1 MTLMNPSTTGL
12 RMPQKLS
19 VKVIAVLCTTLLV
32 VLIAAM
38 GLVSRIIWQEFYLTA
53 DEASLAEAKS
63 AQGVAGAYMDSAQFT
78 AERDFEYLQLKFASA
93 PFRMGVPSTND
104 ELADD
109 QDAATDAPPASN
121 PVRQLLW
128 GEAPLNG
135 NFFMV
140 DAFTRERGGS
150 VATIFER
157 QGDDFMRITT
167 SLLNAQGQRA
177 FGTTLDRNHP
187 AYPVMLRGEKYV
199 GPATLLG
206 RPFMTV
212 YEPILENGQV
222 VGILFTGTSTE
233 EYLSRLRTQ
242 MLNTRVKQTGRVF
255 AVNITNGPQRGM
267 LFGLEDATARLDLE
281 NPLAREWLEAVA
293 EINGSGELHPT
304 WSPLAGADNQSE
316 RFVGIATLPV
326 MGWAIVSDTPADEM
340 LGTARHALI
349 LMWSGVA
356 SALIL
361 LTLAIIWTINRFV
374 VRPVE
379 SLSHAL
385 GVLGQGDLT
394 QPIRHQS
401 NDEIGL
407 LSQSMERFRETLL
420 GSLLKIKQS
429 ADTVSSASQEIAS
442 GNDDLS
448 QRTEEQ
454 ASALEETA
462 ASMEEMASTVQH
474 NADNATAANQLAA
487 AASSVAQRGGQAV
500 SEVVGSMHSIS
511 QSSQKMSDIISV
523 IDGIAFQTNIL
534 ALNAAVEAARA
545 GEQGRGFAVVAGEV
559 RTLAQRSAAAAKEI
573 KGLIDESVEKVTQG
587 TRQADQAGSTMQEV
601 VSSISRVADMIGEI
615 SAASRE
621 QSEGV
626 NQVGE
631 AVSQMDQTT
640 QQNAALVEEMAAAA
654 NSLSQQSVEMV
665 QAMAF
670 FQLGQASAAAPVAR
684 AKPVSRPIK
693 PPAKP
698 SAAKPT
704 PKAKADALQSPTP
717 VKAPA
722 LESRSPTSAPQPP
735 NRKEPTLGANDD
747 WTSF

>member
-1 MTLMNPSTTGL
+1 MKPSTIGP
-12 RMPQKLS
+12 RMTQKLS

-32 VLIAAM
+32 VLVAAM
-38 GLVSRIIWQEFYLTA
+38 AMVSRIIWLDFYTTA
-53 DEASLAEAKS
+53 EETSMAGAKS
-63 AQGVAGAYMDSAQFT
+63 VQGVAGAYIDSAQYS
-78 AERDFEYLQLKFASA
+78 AERDFAYLRQKFASA

-104 ELADD
+104 EVVEEGDPPVD
-109 QDAATDAPPASN
+109 TPPATA

-128 GEAPLNG
+128 GDTPLNG

-140 DAFTRERGGS
+140 DAFTREQAGS

-187 AYPVMLRGEKYV
+187 AYPLMLRGEKFV
-199 GPATLLG
+199 GPATLFG
-206 RPFMTV
+206 RPYMTV
-212 YEPILENGQV
+212 YEPIVEGGQV

-233 EYLSRLRTQ
+233 EVLSRLRTL
-242 MLNTRVKQTGRVF
+242 MLDTRIEQTGRVF
-255 AVNITNGPQRGM
+255 AVNITQGPQRGL
-267 LFGLEDATARLDLE
+267 LFGMEDAAARLDLE
-281 NPLAREWLEAVA
+281 NPLAREWLESVAAV
-293 EINGSGELHPT
+293 NGVGELHPT
-304 WSPLAGADNQSE
+304 WSPLTGSDAASD
-316 RFVGIATLPV
+316 RFLGIATLPV
-326 MGWAIVSDTPADEM
+326 MGWAIVSDSPADEM
-340 LGTARHALI
+340 LGTARHALTF
-349 LMWSGVA
+349 MWSGVA

-361 LTLAIIWTINRFV
+361 LMLAIIWTINRFV

-379 SLSHAL
+379 SLSQAL
-385 GVLGQGDLT
+385 GVLSEGDLT
-394 QPIRHQS
+394 QPIRHSS

-429 ADTVSSASQEIAS
+429 ADTVSSASQEIAA

-573 KGLIDESVEKVTQG
+573 KTLIDESVEKVTQG
-587 TRQADQAGSTMQEV
+587 TRQVDEAGSTMQEV

-670 FQLGQASAAAPVAR
+670 FRLGQESTQNTMVRARPAPRKTAAPIKGKPAAPSVQAR
-684 AKPVSRPIK
+684 PGTLKS
-693 PPAKP
+693 PARV
-698 SAAKPT
+698 PT
-704 PKAKADALQSPTP
+704 
-717 VKAPA
+717 PA
-722 LESRSPTSAPQPP
+722 LESRSPPP
-735 NRKEPTLGANDD
+735 AKPTPKRTEPTLGANDD